1 MGGVV
6 TSAESTVLPLSGELC
21 IAELPDV
28 RALIDEAI
36 NRGTLELTLD
46 LTEVTLVTAAALRV
60 FATTEARL
68 AAQGG
73 TLRLRNPHGLPR
85 RVLQIAGFDHLVD
98 PSITV

>member
-6 TSAESTVLPLSGELC
+6 TAEPTVLSLHGELC

-28 RALIDEAI
+28 RGLIEAALTAGAVALTIDLA
-36 NRGTLELTLD
+36 G
-46 LTEVTLVTAAALRV
+46 VTLLTAGALRV

-73 TLRLRNPHGLPR
+73 ALRLMNPQPMAL
-85 RVLQIAGFDHLVD
+85 RVLQIAGFEHLVE
-98 PSITV
+98 PAVLA